1 VLRREPTSA
10 AAGDVQAAPLAR
22 TLFAVYVAL
31 ITYASLYPLEGWQ
44 HLGLAPF
51 DYLLAPWPRYVS
63 LFDVTLNVLG
73 YAPYGF
79 LFVAS
84 VYPRFSGR
92 GAPLT
97 AVASAALLS
106 IALEAAQSYLPSRF
120 ASNVDV
126 LCNVAGA
133 AIGALAGRRLAPWLL
148 HHGPFR
154 RLRAA
159 AFRPGPGVD
168 IGLVL
173 LGLWL
178 FTQLNTVTL
187 LFGAGDLRELVLV
200 PAGRARA
207 PEFFV
212 SIEAITATANLVVIA
227 LLLSALMAERRAVRP
242 LFLGLVGSALVL
254 KTAAFA
260 LITRIESF
268 AWLTPGAQE
277 GLIAGVLVA
286 LVAVSLPRTAGLALA
301 AVLTM
306 AATVLVNLAPPNP
319 YFTSMVRLWHQGQFL
334 NINGVTRV
342 VSGLWPFLALGY
354 LIYLASRRGGD
365 EK

>member
-1 VLRREPTSA
+1 MSEERTGSA
-10 AAGDVQAAPLAR
+10 SGEVRAAPLMR
-22 TLFAVYVAL
+22 TLFAVYAILVA
-31 ITYASLYPLEGWQ
+31 YASLYPLEGWQ

-51 DYLLAPWPRYVS
+51 DYLFAPWPRYVS
-63 LFDVTLNVLG
+63 LFDVALNILG

-79 LFVAS
+79 LFVVSA
-84 VYPRFSGR
+84 YPRFAGR
-92 GAPLT
+92 GVPL
-97 AVASAALLS
+97 AAIASALVLS
-106 IALEAAQSYLPSRF
+106 IALEALQSYLPTRF

-126 LCNVAGA
+126 LCNAAGA
-133 AIGALAGRRLAPWLL
+133 ALGAIGGRRLAPWLL

-154 RLRAA
+154 ELRAA
-159 AFRPGPGVD
+159 LFRPGHGVD
-168 IGLVL
+168 LGLVL

-178 FTQLNTVTL
+178 FTQLSTATL

-200 PAGRARA
+200 PAGKARA

-212 SIEAITATANLVVIA
+212 SIEAVTAAANLVVIA
-227 LLLSALMAERRAVRP
+227 LLLSALMTARRAVRP
-242 LFLGLVGSALVL
+242 AFLGVVAAALVL

-260 LITRIESF
+260 LITRADSF
-268 AWLTPGAQE
+268 AWLTLGAQE
-277 GLIAGVLVA
+277 GLLAGVLVA
-286 LVAVSLPRTAGLALA
+286 LAAVSLPRTAGLALA

-306 AATVLVNLAPPNP
+306 ASTVLVNLAPPNP

-342 VSGLWPFLALGY
+342 VNTLWPFLALGY
-354 LIYLASRRGGD
+354 LIYLASRRGAE

>member
-1 VLRREPTSA
+1 M
-10 AAGDVQAAPLAR
+10 R
-22 TLFAVYVAL
+22 TLFAVYTALVA
-31 ITYASLYPLEGWQ
+31 YASLYPLEGWQ
-44 HLGLAPF
+44 HLGLAPL

-63 LFDVTLNVLG
+63 LFDVALNVLG

-84 VYPRFSGR
+84 VYPRFAGR
-92 GAPLT
+92 GAALA
-97 AVASAALLS
+97 AVVSAALLS
-106 IALEAAQSYLPSRF
+106 IALEALQSYLPSRF

-126 LCNVAGA
+126 LCNVVGA
-133 AIGALAGRRLAPWLL
+133 AIGALAARRIAPWLL

-154 RLRAA
+154 QLRAA
-159 AFRPGPGVD
+159 TFRPGHGVD

-173 LGLWL
+173 LGLWI
-178 FTQLNTVTL
+178 FTQLNTATL

-212 SIEAITATANLVVIA
+212 SIEALTAAANLVVIA
-227 LLLSALMAERRAVRP
+227 LLLSALMVRRRAVRP
-242 LFLGLVGSALVL
+242 LFLGLVAAALVL

-260 LITRIESF
+260 LITRIDSF
-268 AWLTPGAQE
+268 AWLTPGAQG
-277 GLIAGVLVA
+277 GLVVGVLVA
-286 LVAVSLPRTAGLALA
+286 LFAVSLPRTAGLALA